1 MMVSEDPVHPIQLL
15 IPLGGCLYEINCLLK
30 VKGTYISILW
40 VVLFRPVGS
49 DAILNVYKM
58 VSRSV

>member
-1 MMVSEDPVHPIQLL
+1 MHPIQLL

-40 VVLFRPVGS
+40 AVLFRPVGS